1 MRPHDFRPTEF
12 DPENGADGI
21 IPVTPAEWKQVGID
35 SDMRAFNL
43 VNYLYKNRKDCVFLH
58 SHCDKILK
66 PSTLMHIGEKLLQLA
81 ATNCT
86 DGGSFNTRLASSRPT
101 WTVYRCLTVTTCQN

>member
-1 MRPHDFRPTEF
+1 MPLDFRPTAF

-21 IPVTPAEWKQVGID
+21 IPVTPAEWKRVGID

-43 VNYLYKNRKDCVFLH
+43 VKYLYKKKTEGFVFLH

-81 ATNCT
+81 ATNCN
-86 DGGSFNTRLASSRPT
+86 DGGSFNTRLAIVGRT
-101 WTVYRCLTVTTCQN
+101 

>member
-1 MRPHDFRPTEF
+1 MEA
-12 DPENGADGI
+12 GG
-21 IPVTPAEWKQVGID
+21 
-35 SDMRAFNL
+35 
-43 VNYLYKNRKDCVFLH
+43 NRLGHARFQFGQLPLQKPKDCVFLH

-66 PSTLMHIGEKLLQLA
+66 PSTLKHIGEKLLQLA

-101 WTVYRCLTVTTCQN
+101 WTVYRCLTVTTCRIEGELVVAALLEPRRPEQAMVGQAVED